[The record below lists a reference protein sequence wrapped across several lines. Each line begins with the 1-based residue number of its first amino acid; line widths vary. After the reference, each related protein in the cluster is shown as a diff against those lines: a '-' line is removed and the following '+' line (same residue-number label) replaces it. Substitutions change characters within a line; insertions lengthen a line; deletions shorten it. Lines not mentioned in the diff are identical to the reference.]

1 MFLKKLEINEIQE
14 LCQKQQLVDLGYTQ
28 NDFENFNNLIN
39 FLNSLRIVVSE
50 RSETIINLLK
60 EHCKEKRDW
69 YRKEEKISQDF
80 KERDTLIIE
89 QAKQILADNPTKQE
103 IKLLQKIIP
112 IKTQAIM
119 EGFFLEV

>member
-1 MFLKKLEINEIQE
+1 MFLKKLEISEIQE
-14 LCQKQQLVDLGYTQ
+14 LCQNKQLVDLGYTQ
-28 NDFENFNNLIN
+28 NDFENFNNLID

-60 EHCKEKRDW
+60 KHCKEKRDW
-69 YRKEEKISQDF
+69 YRKEKKLSQDF
-80 KERDTLIIE
+80 KEKDTLIIG
-89 QAKQILADNPTKQE
+89 QAKQILSNNPTKQE